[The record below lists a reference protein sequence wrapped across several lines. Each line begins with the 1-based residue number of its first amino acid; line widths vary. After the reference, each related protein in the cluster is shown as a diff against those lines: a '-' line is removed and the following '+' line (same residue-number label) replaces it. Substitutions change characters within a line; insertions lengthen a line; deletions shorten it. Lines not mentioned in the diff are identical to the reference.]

1 MKGLYHVDIER
12 MCREMHEYACRV
24 LIDELENPFE
34 TCCVVYR
41 YTTFRTRI
49 SLGISLG
56 PLSYDPAYEITRLF
70 KETLN
75 EARKKLGGARVF
87 DVSVVIQDNP
97 HEFARVLE
105 IRLKHAEIPQVV
117 LVDGQ
122 AMGTGPGPAAK
133 PLHRLQ
139 NAPVSVKPSRQLT
152 D

>member
-1 MKGLYHVDIER
+1 MNGLYHVDIEQ
-12 MCREMHEYACRV
+12 MCREMHEYAHRV

-34 TCCVVYR
+34 TCCGVVYR

-49 SLGISLG
+49 GLG
-56 PLSYDPAYEITRLF
+56 PLSYDPAYELERLF

-75 EARKKLGGARVF
+75 EARKKLNGARVF

-117 LVDGQ
+117 LVGDAQ
-122 AMGTGPGPAAK
+122 PI
-133 PLHRLQ
+133 HRLQ
-139 NAPVSVKPSRQLT
+139 KPQVEPAPVSVKPSRQLT

>member
-1 MKGLYHVDIER
+1 MKGLYHHVDIER

-24 LIDELENPFE
+24 LIDEPENPFE
-34 TCCVVYR
+34 TCYGVYR
-41 YTTFRTRI
+41 YTTFRTRT
-49 SLGISLG
+49 SLGQ
-56 PLSYDPAYEITRLF
+56 LSYDPAYEIARLC
-70 KETLN
+70 KETIS
-75 EARKKLGGARVF
+75 EARKKLNGARVF

-97 HEFARVLE
+97 HEFGQVLE

-122 AMGTGPGPAAK
+122 AMGTW
-133 PLHRLQ
+133 LQ

>member
-1 MKGLYHVDIER
+1 MDGLYHVDIEQ
-12 MCREMHEYACRV
+12 MCREMHEYAHRV
-24 LIDELENPFE
+24 LIDEPENPFE
-34 TCCVVYR
+34 TCYGVYK
-41 YTTFRTRI
+41 YTTFRTRM
-49 SLGISLG
+49 GLG
-56 PLSYDPAYEITRLF
+56 PLSYDPAYEIARLF

-75 EARKKLGGARVF
+75 EARKNLNGARVF

-122 AMGTGPGPAAK
+122 AMGTW
-133 PLHRLQ
+133 LQ